1 MNIGKSIK
9 ELRQEQLISQED
21 FAASVGVT
29 HNELR
34 AIEKGHEKP
43 TLELLQQMADI
54 LNKPIFM
61 LFWSAIELEDVPKGK
76 HQGYEALKLTIDDLI
91 SVVF

>member
-76 HQGYEALKLTIDDLI
+76 HQVYETLKLTIDDLI
-91 SVVF
+91 SAVF